1 MNENEM
7 LDEIIQHTE
16 YIKQNNLSF
25 EWFEI
30 TQTKWC
36 GRILLELC
44 QQSTIR
50 FGELKKRLPE
60 ISNVVLTS
68 TLKILIKKNVVI
80 RKQFNE
86 IPPHVEYSL
95 TRKGIGMLKIFY
107 EVIQWEKQYVTKE
120 NSIIK

>member
-44 QQSTIR
+44 QQSPIR